1 MNSFP
6 LIDLHE
12 DLLLHLNYRQWYGD
26 HYQTSFEMLER
37 NDARIV
43 VATAFPVPQSDSYFD
58 PATNGLIQKD
68 FDEYNAHCAANKNW
82 RIIRTRGDV
91 DAVLGE
97 PAQHGIVL
105 HIEGLNVVGD
115 TDWQRLQTWYEQGW
129 RSLGIVWNL
138 TNPLGGGTKDPVA
151 PLTALGEQMIAWLQ
165 ERHMIVDFAHMNER
179 TFWDVAKMVKG
190 PIIVSHGNA
199 RALCNNPRNYTD
211 DQLRHVAE
219 SGGVV
224 GVFFARTFVTGG
236 APATVAHVADHV
248 DHLKNVMGIDHVALG
263 TDFGGIITGLVEGLE
278 SLDCMSAF
286 WTELARRG
294 YTDDMM
300 EKIAYR
306 NAARVLHD
314 ILV

>member
-1 MNSFP
+1 MHSFP

-26 HYQTSFEMLER
+26 HYQTSFEQLQR
-37 NDARIV
+37 NNARIV
-43 VATAFPVPQSDSYFD
+43 VATAFPVPPSDSYFD
-58 PATNGLIQKD
+58 PTTNALIQKD
-68 FDEYNAHCAANKNW
+68 FDEYNAHCVRNKNW
-82 RIIRTRGDV
+82 RIIRTRADV
-91 DAVLGE
+91 DAVLEE
-97 PAQHGIVL
+97 PSQHGLVL

-115 TDWQRLQTWYEQGW
+115 ADWQQLEQWYEQGW

-138 TNPLGGGTKDPVA
+138 TNPLGGGTKDPTTS
-151 PLTALGEQMIAWLQ
+151 LTTLGEKMIAWLQ
-165 ERHMIVDFAHMNER
+165 EHRMMVDFAHMNEP
-179 TFWDVAKMVKG
+179 TFWKVANIVNG
-190 PIIVSHGNA
+190 PIVVSHGNA
-199 RALCNNPRNYTD
+199 RAVCNNPRNYTD
-211 DQLRHVAE
+211 EQLRRVAE
-219 SGGVV
+219 SEGVV

-248 DHLKNVMGIDHVALG
+248 DYLKNVMGIDHVALG

-278 SLDCMSAF
+278 SLDCMPAF
-286 WTELARRG
+286 WAELARRG

-306 NAARVLHD
+306 NAARALRD

>member
-26 HYQTSFEMLER
+26 HYQTSFEQLER
-37 NDARIV
+37 NNARIV
-43 VATAFPVPQSDSYFD
+43 VATAFPVPKSDSYFD

-68 FDEYNAHCAANKNW
+68 FDEYNAYCVAHKNW
-82 RIIRTRGDV
+82 RIIRARADV
-91 DAVLGE
+91 DAVLNE
-97 PAQHGIVL
+97 PGQHGIML

-115 TDWQRLQTWYEQGW
+115 ADWQQLEQWYEQGW

-151 PLTALGEQMIAWLQ
+151 PLTALGEQMLAWL
-165 ERHMIVDFAHMNER
+165 RDHHMIIDLAHMNER
-179 TFWDVAKMVKG
+179 TFWDAARLVRG
-190 PIIVSHGNA
+190 PLVISHGNT
-199 RALCNNPRNYTD
+199 RALCDNPRNYTD
-211 DQLRHVAE
+211 AQLRCVAE

-248 DHLKNVMGIDHVALG
+248 DHLKNVMGIDHVGLG
-263 TDFGGIITGLVEGLE
+263 TDFGGIITGLVEGLD
-278 SLDCMSAF
+278 SLDCMPAF
-286 WTELARRG
+286 WAELARRG
-294 YTDDMM
+294 YTDDMV
-300 EKIAYR
+300 EKIAYQ
-306 NAARVLHD
+306 NAARTLRA
-314 ILV
+314 ILL